1 MTLHEAVLQWMT
13 QEMDPKTAGQD
24 ALDLMAYVTARV
36 DSISALE
43 FRQTIVDRE
52 RRAKNAA
59 AMKRRRQV
67 AASAA

>member
-24 ALDLMAYVTARV
+24 ALDLMAYATARV
-36 DSISALE
+36 DGISALE

-52 RRAKNAA
+52 RRAKNAS